1 MIRVIQKGL
10 ESGALKY
17 YTALNVTTLRMGK
30 VLMPP
35 GVKIEQ
41 SDFREKY
48 IAIVFTNK
56 EKFEKNLTD
65 PWRNMNIQSYFL
77 LGTFAYHEYYLD
89 IDGVEYHYNDVY
101 DRFGEIQSIFE
112 NKRVE
117 EALKE
122 ITE

>member
-1 MIRVIQKGL
+1 MIRVIQRGL
-10 ESGALKY
+10 KSGSLKY
-17 YTALNVTTLRMGK
+17 YTALNVTTLKLVK
-30 VLMPP
+30 VLIPP
-35 GVKIEQ
+35 GVKVDQ
-41 SDFREKY
+41 SDLKENY
-48 IAIVFTNK
+48 IAIVFTDK
-56 EKFEKNLTD
+56 EKFENSLTD
-65 PWRNMNIQSYFL
+65 PWRNMNTESHFL

-101 DRFGEIQSIFE
+101 DRFGEIQSILE

>member
-1 MIRVIQKGL
+1 MIRVIQRGL
-10 ESGALKY
+10 KSGSLKY
-17 YTALNVTTLRMGK
+17 YTALNAMTLKLGK
-30 VLMPP
+30 VLIPP
-35 GVKIEQ
+35 GVKVDQ
-41 SDFREKY
+41 SDLKENY
-48 IAIVFTNK
+48 IAIVFTDK
-56 EKFEKNLTD
+56 EKFENSLTD
-65 PWRNMNIQSYFL
+65 PWRNMNTESHFL

-101 DRFGEIQSIFE
+101 NRFGEIQSILE

>member
-1 MIRVIQKGL
+1 MIRVIQRGL
-10 ESGALKY
+10 KSGSLKY
-17 YTALNVTTLRMGK
+17 YTALDVTTLKMGK
-30 VLMPP
+30 VLLPP
-35 GVKIEQ
+35 GVKVDQ
-41 SDFREKY
+41 SDFKEEY
-48 IAIVFTNK
+48 IAIAFTNK
-56 EKFEKNLTD
+56 EKYENSLTD
-65 PWRNMNIQSYFL
+65 PWRNMNTRSYFL
-77 LGTFAYHEYYLD
+77 LGTFAHYEYYLD

>member
-10 ESGALKY
+10 QSGALKY
-17 YTALNVTTLRMGK
+17 YTALDVTTLKIGK
-30 VLMPP
+30 VLMPT

-48 IAIVFTNK
+48 IAIVFTVK
-56 EKFEKNLTD
+56 EKYEKSLTD
-65 PWRNMNIQSYFL
+65 PWRNINKRSYFL
-77 LGTFAYHEYYLD
+77 LGTFDYYEYYLD
-89 IDGVEYHYNDVY
+89 IDGVEYHYNDIY
-101 DRFGEIQSIFE
+101 DRFGEIQTIIE

-117 EALKE
+117 EALKG

>member
-1 MIRVIQKGL
+1 MIRVIQRGL
-10 ESGALKY
+10 TSGSLKY
-17 YTALNVTTLRMGK
+17 YTALDVTTLKMSK
-30 VLMPP
+30 VLLP
-35 GVKIEQ
+35 GVKVDQ
-41 SDFREKY
+41 SDFKENY
-48 IAIVFTNK
+48 IAIAFTSK
-56 EKFEKNLTD
+56 EKYENSLTD
-65 PWRNMNIQSYFL
+65 PWRNINTRSYFL

-117 EALKE
+117 EALKK